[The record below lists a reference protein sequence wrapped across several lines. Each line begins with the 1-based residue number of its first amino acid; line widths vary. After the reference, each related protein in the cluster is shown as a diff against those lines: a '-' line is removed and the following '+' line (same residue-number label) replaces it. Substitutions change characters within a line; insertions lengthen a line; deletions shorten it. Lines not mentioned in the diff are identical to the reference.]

1 MNILKQYQ
9 GLFVLSWVYG
19 VNFFST
25 LFMIMSAGR
34 LAYDMGYIALATL
47 PMGIQY
53 TGIMFGAIP
62 VSKILMIFG
71 VKKGFSLMQSVGVLA
86 SVLMITAV
94 MISSFTILLIA
105 SFVMG
110 IFIASNHQI
119 RYMASDTV
127 TMDKKSIA
135 VSIILA
141 TSIIGGLFASGFANI
156 ANGWT
161 DTPFLGIF
169 YAHLFVNTLG
179 LIALLVFKIPVQKI
193 VVKNYSINF
202 SLLKKDGMISA
213 ILILAIAY
221 GSMTFLMTLVPILMH
236 KMDINIFKSNT
247 AVGYHALGMSLP
259 SLIVGYIISKTTA
272 KFTILIGAFVFMS
285 MVYLHIFV
293 PATVF
298 TLSLGLVLLG
308 VGWCAM
314 FVAGTTLVT
323 KILTPSERV
332 QIQGFVDFCVFSLT
346 AVSALS
352 AGIALHYIGWQG
364 ANAIVF
370 SGAVIIV
377 VLTLSIK
384 KNV

>member
-9 GLFVLSWVYG
+9 GLLVLSWVYG

-25 LFMIMSAGR
+25 LFMIMTAGR
-34 LAYDMGYIALATL
+34 MAYDMGHIALATL
-47 PMGIQY
+47 PMGLQY

-71 VKKGFSLMQSVGVLA
+71 VRKGFFLMQLVGILA
-86 SVLMITAV
+86 SLLMITAV
-94 MISSFTILLIA
+94 TMSSFKLLLLA

-127 TMDKKSIA
+127 TRDKKSIA
-135 VSIILA
+135 VSFILA
-141 TSIIGGLFASGFANI
+141 TSIVGGLFASGFANI
-156 ANGWT
+156 ANTWS

-193 VVKNYSINF
+193 EVKNYSINF
-202 SLLKKDGMISA
+202 SLLKKDGMIPA
-213 ILILAIAY
+213 IIIVAIAY
-221 GSMTFLMTLVPILMH
+221 SSMTFLMTLVPIFMH
-236 KMDINIFKSNT
+236 KININIFQSNS

-259 SLIVGYIISKTTA
+259 SLIVGYIISKTTT
-272 KFTILIGAFVFMS
+272 KFTILMGALIFMS
-285 MVYLHIFV
+285 MVYLHLFV

-308 VGWCAM
+308 VGWCAI
-314 FVAGTTLVT
+314 FVAGTTLIT

-370 SGAVIIV
+370 IGTVIIV
-377 VLTLSIK
+377 AFTLSIK
-384 KNV
+384 KDV

>member
-1 MNILKQYQ
+1 MSILKQYQ

-19 VNFFST
+19 VNFFSN

-47 PMGIQY
+47 PMGLQY

-71 VKKGFSLMQSVGVLA
+71 VRKGFTLMQLVGILA

-94 MISSFTILLIA
+94 TVSSFAILLIA

-135 VSIILA
+135 VSLILA
-141 TSIIGGLFASGFANI
+141 TSIFGGLFASGFANM

-179 LIALLVFKIPVQKI
+179 LIALLIFKIPVQKI
-193 VVKNYSINF
+193 ALKNYNINF
-202 SLLKKDGMISA
+202 SLLKKDGVVSA
-213 ILILAIAY
+213 IIIVAFAY
-221 GSMTFLMTLVPILMH
+221 SSMAFLMTLVPVLMH
-236 KMDINIFKSNT
+236 KMGINIFQSNT
-247 AVGYHALGMSLP
+247 AVGYHALGMSVP
-259 SLIVGYIISKTTA
+259 SLIVGYIISKTTT
-272 KFTILIGAFVFMS
+272 KFTILIGAFMFMS
-285 MVYLHIFV
+285 MVYLHLFI
-293 PATVF
+293 PTTVF

-314 FVAGTTLVT
+314 FVAGTTLIT

-346 AVSALS
+346 AIGALG
-352 AGIALHYIGWQG
+352 AGITLHYIGWQG
-364 ANAIVF
+364 ANVIVF
-370 SGAVIIV
+370 SGTAVIV
-377 VLTLSIK
+377 ALTLSIK